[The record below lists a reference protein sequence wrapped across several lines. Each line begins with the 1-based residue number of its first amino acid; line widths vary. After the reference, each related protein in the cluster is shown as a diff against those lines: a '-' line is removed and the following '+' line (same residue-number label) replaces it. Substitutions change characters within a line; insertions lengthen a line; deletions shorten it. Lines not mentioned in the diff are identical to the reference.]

1 MKKLA
6 TATALTLII
15 LNTGIAHQMQP
26 AQNLGS
32 PKLIHT
38 KNRTVTKNES
48 VRPVVRL
55 PAKPKLLRSNP
66 HRFTA
71 IRLADSDPWV
81 TPDDE
86 MLAPAQRRY
95 RYPDLQQD
103 DQVSD
108 YVAMR
113 LWLARQLAIQKYLE
127 THSSTV

>member
-1 MKKLA
+1 MNKLA

-15 LNTGIAHQMQP
+15 LNTGLHSQAQP
-26 AQNLGS
+26 VQNPGL
-32 PKLIHT
+32 PKPMIG
-38 KNRTVTKNES
+38 KIQTVTKNEL

-108 YVAMR
+108 YVALR
-113 LWLARQLAIQKYLE
+113 LWLARQMAIQKYLE
-127 THSSTV
+127 THASTV